1 MGRAG
6 AGGGMTALTVV
17 AAIGS
22 ALVGGVWF
30 TFSGFVM
37 PALARL
43 PAGEGVTAMQ
53 SINVEAV
60 TPPLMLAMFGTAAVC
75 VAAVVAALVGD
86 GDREPGLIAA
96 GAGLYL
102 AGSIGVTIGGNV
114 PLNDALARVRPGS
127 AEAAALW
134 TAYLR
139 RWTGWNHVRGIASVA
154 AAAAFTLALV

>member
-43 PAGEGVTAMQ
+43 PAAEGVAAMQ
-53 SINVEAV
+53 SINVKAV
-60 TPPLMLAMFGTAAVC
+60 TPPLMLAMFGTAA
-75 VAAVVAALVGD
+75 AAWAIPCCAMS
-86 GDREPGLIAA
+86 R
-96 GAGLYL
+96 
-102 AGSIGVTIGGNV
+102 
-114 PLNDALARVRPGS
+114 
-127 AEAAALW
+127 
-134 TAYLR
+134 
-139 RWTGWNHVRGIASVA
+139 
-154 AAAAFTLALV
+154 